1 MENVKKYDVIVIG
14 AGMGG
19 LTAAALLAKKRLKVL
34 LLEKEKQVGGY
45 VVSFKRNGF
54 TFDATG
60 AFVGGCQDGGEFN
73 EILKQ
78 IGAHEEIEFI
88 PINDIQNIYP
98 GFEIHMRQGGFQTY
112 METLLDLFPEEE
124 KGLKVYFS
132 LLKKIGDEIRSYSEM
147 TWNKKIFFPFFFR
160 NLIRFHKTS
169 HKGIL
174 DSLFKGGEVKMALH
188 TLPATEPPSRL
199 SFLLVA
205 TVINK
210 ALLEG
215 VFYPK
220 GGMGR
225 ISEVMARSFKQA
237 GGEIYLQKEVVKI
250 LVKNGRVEG
259 VLTKDE
265 EMFQSPIVISGINP
279 SCLIHQLPLE
289 VQKPFLK
296 RTRRFE
302 YSLSCFIL
310 YLATD
315 LDLKGMGLPYFTYL
329 RFLSDLEEEDRI
341 LQRGEIPNHPTMIVS
356 IPTLLDPSLAPP
368 KKHLIKVLV
377 YAPYQHQGEWGKGNI
392 EIYRQTKEEFSQ
404 RIIHQLEMKLVPD
417 LRNHLLFHES
427 ATPLTLERYTGNERG
442 AMYGLA
448 STPSQVGNLR
458 PPHRTPISGLF
469 QVGHYTRPAH
479 GILGASLSGL
489 FATRAILRP
498 TRLKI
503 EKKLKSKIT
512 IYRWG

>member
-1 MENVKKYDVIVIG
+1 LTNGKTYDAIVIG

-19 LTAAALLAKKRLKVL
+19 LTSAALLAKGGLKTL

-45 VVSFKRNGF
+45 VVSFKRDGF
-54 TFDATG
+54 IFDATG
-60 AFVGGCQDGGEFN
+60 AFVGGCQEGGEFN

-88 PINDIQNIYP
+88 PIHDIQNIYP
-98 GFEIHMRQGGFQTY
+98 GFEIHMHQGGFQSY

-132 LLKKIGDEIRSYSEM
+132 LLKQMGNEIRSYSEM
-147 TWNKKIFFPFFFR
+147 TWTKKIFFPFFFW
-160 NLIRFHKTS
+160 NLVRFHKTN
-169 HKGIL
+169 HKRIL
-174 DSLFKGGEVKMALH
+174 DSLFKGGEIKMALH

-199 SFLLVA
+199 SFLFVA
-205 TVINK
+205 TVFNK

-220 GGMGR
+220 GSMGR

-237 GGEIYLQKEVVKI
+237 GGEIYLQKDVVKI
-250 LVKNGRVEG
+250 LIKNGRVEG

-265 EMFQSPIVISGINP
+265 EVFQSPIIISGINP
-279 SCLIHQLPLE
+279 NRLIDQLPPE

-296 RTRRFE
+296 RIRRFE

-315 LDLKGMGLPYFTYL
+315 LDLKGMGLSYFTYL

-377 YAPYQHQGEWGKGNI
+377 YAPYHHQEEWGKGNI
-392 EIYRQTKEEFSQ
+392 EIYRRTKEDFSQ
-404 RIIHQLEMKLVPD
+404 KILQQLESKLIPD
-417 LRNHLLFHES
+417 LRNHLLFYES
-427 ATPLTLERYTGNERG
+427 ATPLTLERYTGNQMG

-448 STPSQVGNLR
+448 STPNQIGNFR
-458 PPHRTPISGLF
+458 PHHRTPIPGLF
-469 QVGHYTRPAH
+469 QVGHYTRPSH

-489 FATRAILRP
+489 FATRAILQ
-498 TRLKI
+498 K
-503 EKKLKSKIT
+503 
-512 IYRWG
+512 